1 MYMTP
6 DEQEAVELE
15 MDEVVWGGHDTSV
28 FYNIRIIQQRYY
40 MIL

>member
-15 MDEVVWGGHDTSV
+15 MDEVVWGETC
-28 FYNIRIIQQRYY
+28 NILQALYLYFKRVAF
-40 MIL
+40 

>member
-6 DEQEAVELE
+6 DEQETVELE

-28 FYNIRIIQQRYY
+28 FYDVIRIIQQRYY
-40 MIL
+40 MI